1 MRFLIV
7 IPALNEAKSIEP
19 VLSAAR
25 SFSGVD
31 VLVVDDGSTDGTA
44 AVARDSGAQVLSH
57 PFNLGYGA
65 ALQTGYRYAL
75 ARGYE
80 AVVQMDADGQH
91 EPADIP
97 RLMSS
102 LEAQKADLII
112 GSRFHGECDYR
123 PSVVRR
129 MGMSLFGAA
138 VRYHTGEQLTD
149 PTSGFQALN
158 RRVLRFLSGPCC
170 PVDYPD
176 ADVLIM
182 LHRAG
187 FRIAQIPVQMY
198 PSSDKKTMHD
208 GSKPLYYVFKMLL
221 SILVTLLRRNEEM
234 APS

>member
-7 IPALNEAKSIEP
+7 VPALNEAKSMER

-25 SFSGVD
+25 SFTSAD
-31 VLVVDDGSTDGTA
+31 ILVVDDGSTDGTA
-44 AVARDSGAQVLSH
+44 TVARDSGAQVLIH

-75 ARGYE
+75 AQGYE

-91 EPADIP
+91 EPGDIP

-102 LEAQKADLII
+102 LEAQKVDLVI

-129 MGMSLFGAA
+129 MGMGLFGAA

-158 RRVLRFLSGPCC
+158 RRVLRILSGPCC

-187 FRIAQIPVQMY
+187 LRIAQIPVRMY
-198 PSSDKKTMHD
+198 PNTDKKTMHD
-208 GSKPLYYVFKMLL
+208 GSKPFYYVFKMFL

-234 APS
+234 VPS